1 MSISLLDIWNFLIN
15 FNLLVLIPI
24 FIVFLVVAQSIGDD
38 YPDSWLITKIIVGT
52 LFATIVYSILF
63 LIFDVW
69 LNWIDMPYPKIIIDW
84 FSEVN
89 NS

>member
-24 FIVFLVVAQSIGDD
+24 FIVLFVVLHYIGDEI
-38 YPDSWLITKIIVGT
+38 PDSWLITKIIVGT

-69 LNWIDMPYPKIIIDW
+69 LNWIDMPYPKKIIDW